1 MNGCPKDIKKYLIWN
16 LRLGNESKKD
26 KATEKKVKPLQVQWL
41 KSLLPKEQADTITI
55 DNVDDLLPE
64 QTHAY
69 GDGQLY
75 LSFMSDKWVMKML
88 KRNPK
93 INNYN
98 DLLVIHN
105 LNQAKYNTG
114 EYNWTI
120 LNGCRNR

>member
-1 MNGCPKDIKKYLIWN
+1 MNQKKIKQ
-16 LRLGNESKKD
+16 LR
-26 KATEKKVKPLQVQWL
+26 KKVKPLQVQWL

-114 EYNWTI
+114 EDNWT
-120 LNGCRNR
+120 LT

>member
-1 MNGCPKDIKKYLIWN
+1 MNQKKIKQ
-16 LRLGNESKKD
+16 LRKR
-26 KATEKKVKPLQVQWL
+26 VKPLQVQWL
-41 KSLLPKEQADTITI
+41 KSLLPKEQADIITI
-55 DNVDDLLPE
+55 DNVADLLPE

-114 EYNWTI
+114 EDNWKLT
-120 LNGCRNR
+120 